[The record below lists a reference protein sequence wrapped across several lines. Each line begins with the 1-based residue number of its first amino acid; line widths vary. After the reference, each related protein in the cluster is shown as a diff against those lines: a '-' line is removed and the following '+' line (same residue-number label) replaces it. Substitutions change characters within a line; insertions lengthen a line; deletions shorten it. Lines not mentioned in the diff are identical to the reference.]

1 MNQNKQENKKNIDE
15 TIFKF
20 FETMGKLKGDLEK
33 ELNKIEKYVKNK
45 EAYNPDL
52 DYIEKTS
59 SDLISLEKELDELY
73 EIRDILKGE
82 EQ

>member
-15 TIFKF
+15 TIFKL